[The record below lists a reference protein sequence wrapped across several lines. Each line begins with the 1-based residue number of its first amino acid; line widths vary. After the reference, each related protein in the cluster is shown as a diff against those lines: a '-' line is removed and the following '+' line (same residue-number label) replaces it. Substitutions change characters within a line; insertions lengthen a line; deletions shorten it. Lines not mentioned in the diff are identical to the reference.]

1 MNGMLSGQGP
11 SPAVPARAELL
22 DRYAELIVRVGANV
36 QPGQDVLLS
45 SLVEHAA
52 IARAVAEHA
61 YLAGARRVLLR
72 YDDLVAGRAAIEHAP
87 AEALGVAYPFEL
99 DELRWL
105 RANGGAWIRLT
116 GNPDPH
122 LFDGLDPARIAAAQS
137 RELREESLRTALSGD
152 VAWTVA
158 AAPNEGWARQIFG
171 EPDVERLWQAVTT
184 ANRLDDSDP
193 IAAWRVHL
201 AQLAVRKSALDRR
214 AFDAIRFTGPGT
226 SLTVGLIE
234 GGLWH
239 AGKMQTKSGIEY
251 VPNLPTEEVFSSPD
265 WRRAEGTVACTR
277 PLVMPGAGALVTG
290 LRLRLESGRIV
301 EVDADGGTEL
311 VRAQIA
317 TDEQAAFLGEVSM
330 VDGSSAVRRAGVMFH
345 DTLFDENAGCHIAWG
360 RGFPFV
366 LDGGDAMSRD
376 ELLAAGLNVSAV
388 HTDVVVGGPDV
399 AVDGIARDGTATP
412 IVRDDRWVLPLGEA

>member
-36 QPGQDVLLS
+36 QPGQDVLLT
-45 SLVEHAA
+45 SLVEHAS

-61 YLAGARRVLLR
+61 YRAGARRVLLR
-72 YDDLVAGRAAIEHAP
+72 YDDLVVGRAAIEHVP
-87 AEALGVAYPFEL
+87 AEALGVAYPFEF

-105 RANGGAWIRLT
+105 RAHGWAWIRLT

-122 LFDGLDPARIAAAQS
+122 LFDGLDPARIIAAQS
-137 RELREESLRTALSGD
+137 KVLREETFKTLLSGD
-152 VAWTVA
+152 VAWTMA

-171 EPDVERLWQAVTT
+171 EPDIERLWQAVAI
-184 ANRLDDSDP
+184 ANRLDDPDP
-193 IAAWRVHL
+193 VAAWRTHL
-201 AQLAVRKSALDRR
+201 AQLAARKSALDRQ

-226 SLTVGLIE
+226 SLTVGLIA
-234 GGLWH
+234 GGLWQS
-239 AGKMQTKSGIEY
+239 GKWQTKSGIEY
-251 VPNLPTEEVFSSPD
+251 VANLPTEEVYTSPD

-277 PLVMPGAGALVTG
+277 PLVMSDAGALVTG
-290 LRLRLESGRIV
+290 LRLRFESGRIV
-301 EVDADGGTEL
+301 EVEADEGAEL
-311 VRAQIA
+311 VRAQLA
-317 TDEQAAFLGEVSM
+317 TDEQAICLGEVSM
-330 VDGSSAVRRAGVMFH
+330 VDGSSPIRRAGVMFH
-345 DTLFDENAGCHIAWG
+345 ETLFDENAGCHIAWG

-366 LDGGDAMSRD
+366 LTGGDSMSRD

-412 IVRDDRWVLPLGEA
+412 IVRDDQWVLPLGEG

>member
-1 MNGMLSGQGP
+1 MLSGQRP

-22 DRYAELIVRVGANV
+22 DRYAELIVRIGANV

-45 SLVEHAA
+45 SLVEHAS

-72 YDDLVAGRAAIEHAP
+72 YEDLVVGRAAIEHAP

-105 RANGGAWIRLT
+105 RAHGWAWIRLT

-122 LFDGLDPARIAAAQS
+122 LFDGLDSARIIAAQS
-137 RELREESLRTALSGD
+137 QELREESMKAVLSGD
-152 VAWTVA
+152 VAWTIA
-158 AAPNEGWARQIFG
+158 AAPNEGWARQVFG
-171 EPDVERLWQAVTT
+171 EPDTERLWQAVAI
-184 ANRLDDSDP
+184 ANRLDDPDP
-193 IAAWRVHL
+193 VAAWQEHL
-201 AQLAVRKSALDRR
+201 ARLAARKSALDRQ

-226 SLTVGLIE
+226 NLTVGLIA
-234 GGLWH
+234 GGVWH
-239 AGKMQTKSGIEY
+239 SGKMQTKSGIEY
-251 VPNLPTEEVFSSPD
+251 VANLPTEEVYTSPH

-290 LRLRLESGRIV
+290 LRLRFEGGRIV
-301 EVDADGGTEL
+301 EVDADEGAEL
-311 VRAQIA
+311 VRAQLA
-317 TDEQAAFLGEVSM
+317 TDDQAAFLGEVSM
-330 VDGSSAVRRAGVMFH
+330 VDGSSAIRRAGVMFH

-366 LDGGDAMSRD
+366 LAGGDAMSHA

-399 AVDGIARDGTATP
+399 AVDGVSRDGTATP
-412 IVRDDRWVLPLGEA
+412 LVRDDRWVLQLDEG